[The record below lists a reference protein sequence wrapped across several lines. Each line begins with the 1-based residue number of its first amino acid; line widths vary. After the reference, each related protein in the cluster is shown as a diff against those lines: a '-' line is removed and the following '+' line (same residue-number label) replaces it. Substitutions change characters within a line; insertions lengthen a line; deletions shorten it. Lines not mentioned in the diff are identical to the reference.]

1 MTTMMFA
8 EASIVAVVPSQVSCD
23 IAGEVVILNLAD
35 GVYYGLN
42 EVGAHVW
49 ELLAQPRSVQEIE
62 QRLLDEYDVDS
73 ETCRSQVRT
82 LLTNL
87 YEIGLI
93 EVRS

>member
-1 MTTMMFA
+1 
-8 EASIVAVVPSQVSCD
+8 
-23 IAGEVVILNLAD
+23 
-35 GVYYGLN
+35 LN